1 MYTKLYYPIRIKRF
15 TLSQKIEVDM
25 ALDMLWRVNEWRER
39 ERERERERGQTGQ
52 AFSFFEVYV
61 KSERTNPIC
70 VTTYLNS

>member
-39 ERERERERGQTGQ
+39 ERERERERPDRAGL
-52 AFSFFEVYV
+52 F
-61 KSERTNPIC
+61 I
-70 VTTYLNS
+70 L